1 MNLRTILLL
10 VVALG
15 AAGFTAYFAQNWLI
29 AQREAFDA
37 QASKPAPAPE
47 IATDEILV
55 AKEDLPT
62 GSFIKADDLTW
73 QTWPKE
79 GIKEEYVVKGIGSE
93 QDLEGAVVRTH
104 LLAGEP
110 ITAARVIHPG
120 DRGFLAAVLE
130 EGKRAVSVPVDATTG
145 ISGFV
150 FPGDWV
156 DVLLT
161 FRTTVNSEAEEEG
174 ASGET
179 RFFSET
185 LLTEVRILAIDQS
198 VESVDGTAQVAKTA
212 TLEVSAKQAEK
223 IAIAMSIGSLSLS
236 LRSMVRE
243 QQPDTGLVELAGGT
257 LGDDVT
263 GGNSSKGS
271 AQASQPAQENDRSYT
286 RDIDIYYMRG
296 DPLAMP
302 TSVAPSVVTVLRG
315 SEIGEVKF

>member
-1 MNLRTILLL
+1 MNLRTILLI

-29 AQREAFDA
+29 AQRDAFNS
-37 QASKPAPAPE
+37 QAAKEPVEVIP
-47 IATDEILV
+47 TDEILV
-55 AKEDLPT
+55 AKENLPI
-62 GSFIKADDLTW
+62 GSFVNADDLTW

-93 QDLEGAVVRTH
+93 QDLVGAVVRTH

-161 FRTTVNSEAEEEG
+161 FRTSVKSEGEEE
-174 ASGET
+174 ASTET

-243 QQPDTGLVELAGGT
+243 QQPDAGMVELAGGP

-263 GGNSSKGS
+263 EGNSNEGS
-271 AQASQPAQENDRSYT
+271 APASETAQEDDRSYT

-302 TSVAPSVVTVLRG
+302 TSVAPSTVTVLRG
-315 SEIGEVKF
+315 AETGEVEF

>member
-15 AAGFTAYFAQNWLI
+15 AAGFTAYFAQNWLL
-29 AQREAFDA
+29 AQREAMT
-37 QASKPAPAPE
+37 SEVIREPAPE

-55 AKEDLPT
+55 AKNTLPT
-62 GSFIKADDLTW
+62 GSFVKAEDLTW
-73 QTWPKE
+73 QPWPKD
-79 GIKEEYVVKGIGSE
+79 GIKEEYVVKGSGSE
-93 QDLEGAVVRTH
+93 KDLEGAVVRTH

-145 ISGFV
+145 IAGFV

-161 FRTTVNSEAEEEG
+161 FRTSVKDESEENS
-174 ASGET
+174 SET
-179 RFFSET
+179 RYFSET
-185 LLTEVRILAIDQS
+185 LLTEVRVLAIDQK
-198 VESVDGTAQVAKTA
+198 VESVDGAAQVAKTA
-212 TLEVSAKQAEK
+212 TLEVTAKQAEK

-236 LRSMVRE
+236 LRS
-243 QQPDTGLVELAGGT
+243 LVKERPAGGAAEMAEIAP
-257 LGDDVT
+257 GAPPAD
-263 GGNSSKGS
+263 
-271 AQASQPAQENDRSYT
+271 ASGTVPRNDRSYT

-296 DPLAMP
+296 DPLGIP
-302 TSVAPSVVTVLRG
+302 TSGVASTVTVIRG
-315 SEIGEVKF
+315 SESGEVKF

>member
-1 MNLRTILLL
+1 MNLRTILLI

-29 AQREAFDA
+29 AQRDAFNS
-37 QASKPAPAPE
+37 QAAKEPVEVIP
-47 IATDEILV
+47 TDEILV
-55 AKEDLPT
+55 AKENLPT
-62 GSFIKADDLTW
+62 GSFVNADDLTW

-93 QDLEGAVVRTH
+93 QDLVGAVVRTH

-161 FRTTVNSEAEEEG
+161 FRTSVKSEGEEE
-174 ASGET
+174 ASTET

-236 LRSMVRE
+236 LRSMVRDQKSDGSAAE
-243 QQPDTGLVELAGGT
+243 MAGGT
-257 LGDDVT
+257 MGDQVT
-263 GGNSSKGS
+263 GDPSSQVSPPLSKK
-271 AQASQPAQENDRSYT
+271 AQQNNLSYT

-296 DPLAMP
+296 DPFGIP
-302 TSVAPSVVTVLRG
+302 TSGMSSTVTVLRG
-315 SEIGEVKF
+315 SETGEVKF